1 MLSQVNSSQKEKN
14 NFCIFLTH
22 LIALTGGFS
31 LLLSG
36 EGTSPGLGVS
46 HKNTE
51 GAHCVFLSLGLVT
64 VKGLAVGCAATLQ
77 RWLVSV
83 FWAVKRSPATDDKQQ
98 LNLFLLRRC
107 AWAVNSIRIAHG
119 KAPRLLFDPGHNSER
134 KETQSRAIENGLKC

>member
-46 HKNTE
+46 HKNAE
-51 GAHCVFLSLGLVT
+51 GTHCVFLSLGLVT
-64 VKGLAVGCAATLQ
+64 EGPCCRV
-77 RWLVSV
+77 
-83 FWAVKRSPATDDKQQ
+83 
-98 LNLFLLRRC
+98 RC
-107 AWAVNSIRIAHG
+107 HPPKVAG
-119 KAPRLLFDPGHNSER
+119 
-134 KETQSRAIENGLKC
+134 